1 MKSEAS
7 VVVFDLGGV
16 LVDWSP
22 RYLYRKLFN
31 GDEAAMEH
39 FLATVCTQAWNL
51 QQDAGRSFA
60 EACGFLKTIHPEKS
74 ELIDAWFDRFDEML
88 AGTIP
93 GSVSILAELR
103 SQGVPLYALSNWSAE
118 TYPWAVKRFEWLQ
131 WFRGIMLSGEVKLVK
146 PDPRIFQLLL
156 ERFAI
161 DAKSAVYIDDVESN
175 VQAARALGMYGIR
188 FTDAAVLRR
197 ELVHLG
203 LLRPHAPTK
212 NRAVR
217 AQPESGAGGKG

>member
-1 MKSEAS
+1 MQSERS

-16 LVDWSP
+16 LVDWNP

-31 GDEAAMEH
+31 GNEAAMEH
-39 FLATVCTQAWNL
+39 FLANVCTQAWNL
-51 QQDAGRSFA
+51 QQDAGRPFI
-60 EACGFLKTIHPEKS
+60 EACGSLKALHPEKS

-88 AGTIP
+88 AGPIP

-103 SQGVPLYALSNWSAE
+103 SADVPLYALSNWSAE

-146 PDPRIFQLLL
+146 PNPIIFQRLL

-175 VQAARALGMYGIR
+175 VEAARALGMYGIR
-188 FTDAAVLRR
+188 FTDAAALAR
-197 ELVHLG
+197 ELVQLG
-203 LLRPHAPTK
+203 LLRRDAPTK